1 MDRLST
7 LRAEAA
13 DVAERLE
20 SLAALDTS
28 DNAAD
33 TNARDLELK
42 GLTERATKL
51 AGQIDFETKVAE
63 SAKNLRSVAERC
75 SPAPEVREE
84 PKAARI
90 DAVRDSRTLKAFR
103 SHEDAY
109 RVGRWLQAT
118 FAGDSEAKR
127 WCHDHGVEAR
137 TMVGG
142 VNSLG
147 GFSVPDELS
156 STIIRNVETYGVA
169 PTALQNFNMSS
180 DVLSIPKRI
189 SGVSGAWMGE
199 NAEFSYSDM
208 TGTQVQLVAQKFGVA
223 TKVSNELFADGVGVA
238 DLIATEHSLAIAKAL
253 DEAVFIGDGTSTYGG
268 HYGVTVK
275 LTDAAY
281 SASLVTAAANN
292 GAFETLDKEDFLSAM
307 AKLPRY
313 ALPGARWYISP
324 AGYHASMQ
332 RLDLAQGGSVSV
344 AQGFG
349 LTFLGYPVVLVHSM
363 NSTLGSD
370 LSKVKCLFG
379 DLAMAGALGLRQG
392 YQLRVSQ
399 ERFVELDQ
407 TLVSGVVRATANF
420 HSLGSTSEV
429 GPVVALR
436 THSAN
441 A

>member
-1 MDRLST
+1 
-7 LRAEAA
+7 
-13 DVAERLE
+13 
-20 SLAALDTS
+20 
-28 DNAAD
+28 
-33 TNARDLELK
+33 
-42 GLTERATKL
+42 
-51 AGQIDFETKVAE
+51 
-63 SAKNLRSVAERC
+63 
-75 SPAPEVREE
+75 
-84 PKAARI
+84 
-90 DAVRDSRTLKAFR
+90 
-103 SHEDAY
+103 
-109 RVGRWLQAT
+109 
-118 FAGDSEAKR
+118 
-127 WCHDHGVEAR
+127 
-137 TMVGG
+137 
-142 VNSLG
+142 
-147 GFSVPDELS
+147 
-156 STIIRNVETYGVA
+156 
-169 PTALQNFNMSS
+169 
-180 DVLSIPKRI
+180 
-189 SGVSGAWMGE
+189 MGE

-281 SASLVTAAANN
+281 SASLVTAATNN
-292 GAFETLDKEDFLSAM
+292 GAFETLDKEDFLAAM

-349 LTFLGYPVVLVHSM
+349 LTFMGYPVVLVHPM
-363 NSTLGSD
+363 NSTLGTD
-370 LSKVKCLFG
+370 VSKVKVLFG

-420 HSLGSTSEV
+420 HSLGSTTEV

-441 A
+441 S

>member
-7 LRAEAA
+7 LRNEAA
-13 DVAERLE
+13 EVATRIEALT
-20 SLAALDTS
+20 ALDS
-28 DNAAD
+28 DNKSD
-33 TNARDLELK
+33 IDARNLELS
-42 GLTERATKL
+42 GLTDKAKSL
-51 AGQIDFETKVAE
+51 SSQIDFEAKVAE
-63 SAKNLRSVAERC
+63 SVANLRSVAERC
-75 SPAPEVREE
+75 SPAPEVRAEQ
-84 PKAARI
+84 PKARI
-90 DAVRDSRTLKAFR
+90 EAVRDGRTLKAFR

-109 RVGRWLQAT
+109 RVGKWLQAT
-118 FAGDSEAKR
+118 YAGDADAKR

-142 VNSLG
+142 VNSAG
-147 GFSVPDELS
+147 GFAVPEEMS
-156 STIIRNVETYGVA
+156 ATIIRNVETYGVA

-281 SASLVTAAANN
+281 SASLVTAATNN
-292 GAFETLDKEDFLSAM
+292 GAFETLDKEDFLAVM
-307 AKLPRY
+307 AKCPRY

-349 LTFLGYPVVLVHSM
+349 LTFMGYPVVLVHPM
-363 NSTLGSD
+363 NAVLGTD
-370 LSKVKCLFG
+370 VSKVKVLFG

-420 HSLGSTSEV
+420 HSLGSTTEV

-441 A
+441 S

>member
-7 LRAEAA
+7 LRNEAA
-13 DVAERLE
+13 EVATRIEALT
-20 SLAALDTS
+20 ALDS
-28 DNAAD
+28 DNKSD
-33 TNARDLELK
+33 IDARNLELS
-42 GLTERATKL
+42 GLTDKAKSL
-51 AGQIDFETKVAE
+51 SASIDFEAKVAE
-63 SAKNLRSVAERC
+63 SVANLRSVAERC
-75 SPAPEVREE
+75 SPAPEVRAEQ
-84 PKAARI
+84 PKARI
-90 DAVRDSRTLKAFR
+90 EAVRDGRTLKAFR

-109 RVGRWLQAT
+109 RVGKWLQAT
-118 FAGDSEAKR
+118 YAGDADAKR

-142 VNSLG
+142 VNSAG
-147 GFSVPDELS
+147 GFAVPEEMS
-156 STIIRNVETYGVA
+156 ATIIRNVETYGVA

-268 HYGVTVK
+268 HYGVTVE

-281 SASLVTAAANN
+281 SASLVTAATNN
-292 GAFETLDKEDFLSAM
+292 GAFETLDKEDFLACM

-349 LTFLGYPVVLVHSM
+349 LTFMGYPVVLVHPM
-363 NSTLGSD
+363 NSTLGTD
-370 LSKVKCLFG
+370 VSKVKCLFG

-420 HSLGSTSEV
+420 HSLGSTTEV

-441 A
+441 S

>member
-7 LRAEAA
+7 LRNEAA
-13 DVAERLE
+13 EVATRIEALT
-20 SLAALDTS
+20 ALDS
-28 DNAAD
+28 DNKSD
-33 TNARDLELK
+33 IDARNLELS
-42 GLTERATKL
+42 GLTDKAKSL
-51 AGQIDFETKVAE
+51 SASIDFEAKVAE
-63 SAKNLRSVAERC
+63 SVANLRSVAERC
-75 SPAPEVREE
+75 SPAPEVRAEQ
-84 PKAARI
+84 PKARI
-90 DAVRDSRTLKAFR
+90 EAVRDGRTLKAFR

-118 FAGDSEAKR
+118 FAGDAEAKR
-127 WCHDHGVEAR
+127 WCNDHGVEAR

-147 GFSVPDELS
+147 GFSVPEELS
-156 STIIRNVETYGVA
+156 ATIIRNVETYGVA

-199 NAEFSYSDM
+199 NAEFNYSDM

-253 DEAVFIGDGTSTYGG
+253 DEAAFIGDGTSTYGG

-281 SASLVTAAANN
+281 SASLVTAATNN
-292 GAFETLDKEDFLSAM
+292 GAFETLDKEDFLAAM

-349 LTFLGYPVVLVHSM
+349 LTFMGYPVVLVHPM
-363 NSTLGSD
+363 NAVLGTD
-370 LSKVKCLFG
+370 LSKVKVLFG

-420 HSLGSTSEV
+420 HSLGSTTEV

-441 A
+441 S

>member
-1 MDRLST
+1 MDRLNT
-7 LRAEAA
+7 LRAEAKE
-13 DVAERLE
+13 VAERID
-20 SLAALDTS
+20 SLTALDT

-33 TNARDLELK
+33 INARDMELK
-42 GLTERATKL
+42 GLTERAQKL
-51 AGQIDFETKVAE
+51 AGDIEFEAKVAD
-63 SAKNLRSVAERC
+63 SAKHLRAVAERC
-75 SPAPEVREE
+75 TPAPEVREE
-84 PKAARI
+84 PKARI
-90 DAVRDSRTLKAFR
+90 EAVRDGRTLKAFR

-118 FAGDSEAKR
+118 YAGDADARR

-137 TMVGG
+137 SQVEG

-147 GFSVPDELS
+147 GFLVPDELS

-169 PTALQNFNMSS
+169 PSALQNFTMSS

-199 NAEFSYSDM
+199 NAEFSYSTM

-238 DLIATEHSLAIAKAL
+238 DLIATEHSLSVARAL

-268 HYGVTVK
+268 HHGVAVK
-275 LTDAAY
+275 IDSGSYT
-281 SASLVTAAANN
+281 ASVVTAEANN
-292 GAFETLDKEDFLSAM
+292 TGFETLDKEDFLKVLSKA
-307 AKLPRY
+307 PRY
-313 ALPGARWYISP
+313 SLPGARWYISP

-344 AQGFG
+344 SQGFG
-349 LTFLGYPVVLVHSM
+349 LTFLGYPVVLVHPM
-363 NSTLGSD
+363 NSTLGADSG
-370 LSKVKCLFG
+370 KIKCLFG
-379 DLAMAGALGLRQG
+379 DLAMAGALGIRQG

-429 GPVVALR
+429 GPVIALK
-436 THSAN
+436 SA
-441 A
+441 

>member
-1 MDRLST
+1 MDRLT
-7 LRAEAA
+7 ALRNEAT
-13 DVAERLE
+13 DVATRIEALT
-20 SLAALDTS
+20 ALDT
-28 DNAAD
+28 DNKAD
-33 TNARDLELK
+33 IDARNLELA
-42 GLTERATKL
+42 GLTEKAKSLATS
-51 AGQIDFETKVAE
+51 IDFESKVAE

-84 PKAARI
+84 PKAVRI
-90 DAVRDSRTLKAFR
+90 EAVRDGRTLKAFR

-109 RVGRWLQAT
+109 RVGKWLQAT
-118 FAGDSEAKR
+118 FSGDADAKR
-127 WCHDHGVEAR
+127 WCNDHGVEAR

-142 VNSLG
+142 VNSAG
-147 GFSVPDELS
+147 GFAVPEELS
-156 STIIRNVETYGVA
+156 NTIIRNVETYGVA
-169 PTALQNFNMSS
+169 PTALQNFSMSS
-180 DVLSIPKRI
+180 DVLSIPKRVA
-189 SGVSGAWMGE
+189 GVTGSWMGE

-223 TKVSNELFADGVGVA
+223 TKVSNELFADGVGIA
-238 DLIATEHSLAIAKAL
+238 DLIATEHSLAVAKAL
-253 DEAVFIGDGTSTYGG
+253 DEAAFIGDGTSTYGG
-268 HYGVTVK
+268 HHGVAVK
-275 LTDAAY
+275 IDTSSYTASVVSAA
-281 SASLVTAAANN
+281 TGNT
-292 GAFETLDKEDFLSAM
+292 GFETLDKEDFLSVM
-307 AKLPRY
+307 AKCPRY

-349 LTFLGYPVVLVHSM
+349 LTFMGYPVVLVHPM
-363 NSTLGSD
+363 NSTLGAD
-370 LSKVKCLFG
+370 ASKIKCLFG

-407 TLVSGVVRATANF
+407 TLVSGVVRATASF

-429 GPVVALR
+429 GPVIALK
-436 THSAN
+436 TPA

>member
-7 LRAEAA
+7 LRNEAA
-13 DVAERLE
+13 EVATRIEALT
-20 SLAALDTS
+20 ALDS
-28 DNAAD
+28 DNKSD
-33 TNARDLELK
+33 IDARNLELS
-42 GLTERATKL
+42 GLTDKAKSL
-51 AGQIDFETKVAE
+51 SSQIDFEAKVAE
-63 SAKNLRSVAERC
+63 SVANLRSVAERC
-75 SPAPEVREE
+75 SPAPEVRAEQ
-84 PKAARI
+84 PKARI
-90 DAVRDSRTLKAFR
+90 EAVRDGRTLKAFR

-109 RVGRWLQAT
+109 RVGKWLQAT
-118 FAGDSEAKR
+118 YAGDAEAKR

-142 VNSLG
+142 VNSAG
-147 GFSVPDELS
+147 GFAVPEEMS
-156 STIIRNVETYGVA
+156 ATIIRNVETYGVA

-281 SASLVTAAANN
+281 SASLVTAATNN
-292 GAFETLDKEDFLSAM
+292 GAFETLDKEDFLAAM

-349 LTFLGYPVVLVHSM
+349 LTFMGYPVVLVHPM
-363 NSTLGSD
+363 NSTLGTD
-370 LSKVKCLFG
+370 VSKVKVLFG

-420 HSLGSTSEV
+420 HSLGSTTEV

-441 A
+441 S

>member
-1 MDRLST
+1 MDRLSA
-7 LRAEAA
+7 LRAEANE
-13 DVAERLE
+13 VAERID
-20 SLAALDTS
+20 SLTALDT

-33 TNARDLELK
+33 IAARDLELT
-42 GLTERATKL
+42 GLTDRAQKL
-51 AGQIDFETKVAE
+51 AAGIDFEAKVAE

-75 SPAPEVREE
+75 SPAPEVRDDK
-84 PKAARI
+84 PRI
-90 DAVRDSRTLKAFR
+90 EAIRDGRTLKAFR
-103 SHEDAY
+103 SHEEAY
-109 RVGRWLQAT
+109 RVGRWIQAT
-118 FAGDSEAKR
+118 FTGDADAKR
-127 WCHDHGVEAR
+127 WCQDHGVEAR

-142 VNSLG
+142 VNSAG
-147 GFSVPDELS
+147 GFAVPEEM
-156 STIIRNVETYGVA
+156 STTVLRNVETFGVA

-199 NAEFSYSDM
+199 NAEFTYSDM

-223 TKVSNELFADGVGVA
+223 TKVSNELFADGIGVA

-253 DEAVFIGDGTSTYGG
+253 DEAVFIGDGTSSYGG
-268 HYGVTVK
+268 HWGVTVK
-275 LTDAAY
+275 LTDSAY
-281 SASLVTAAANN
+281 SASLVTAATGN

-324 AGYHASMQ
+324 AGFHASMQ

-349 LTFLGYPVVLVHSM
+349 LTFLGYPVTLVHSM
-363 NSTLGSD
+363 NNTLGAD
-370 LSKVKCLFG
+370 TSKVKVLFG

-436 THSAN
+436 TAATN
-441 A
+441 V